1 MLNKQKQTKYAIYAY
16 IYQICNICKNIS
28 NMQHMQKH
36 IKYATYA
43 KTYNICNICKK
54 NTKICKNM
62 HKHTIYGLLH
72 IYALYA
78 QVRVDPQKPNRVVC
92 IFSMFSYL
100 FAVYAEK

>member
-1 MLNKQKQTKYAIYAY
+1 
-16 IYQICNICKNIS
+16 
-28 NMQHMQKH
+28 MQKH
-36 IKYATYA
+36 ITYA
-43 KTYNICNICKK
+43 IYVK